1 MQTTAATS
9 TVLVVDD
16 DQHLLDLMVDI
27 LQAQGLTCRT
37 ARNGAQALQACAAAI
52 PDLILLD
59 IRMPVLDGL
68 ETCRRLKANPA
79 WASIPVI
86 VLTGVD
92 EPAPVVQMLDA
103 GSLMSLAKP
112 FTPERLVAA
121 VRLALTTRPT

>member
-1 MQTTAATS
+1 MQNTAATS

-16 DQHLLDLMVDI
+16 DQRLLDLMVDI
-27 LQAQGLTCRT
+27 LQAEGLTCRT
-37 ARNGAQALQACAAAI
+37 ARDGAEALQACAAAR
-52 PDLILLD
+52 PDLIVLD